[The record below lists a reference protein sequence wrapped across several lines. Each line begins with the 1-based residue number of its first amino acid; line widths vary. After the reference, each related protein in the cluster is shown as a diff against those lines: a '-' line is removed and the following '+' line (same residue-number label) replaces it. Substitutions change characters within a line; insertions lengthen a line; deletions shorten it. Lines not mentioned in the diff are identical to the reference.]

1 MRATIASFNMLL
13 KHISRDGMLILIS
26 VAPLLMVVLFSYIL
40 PTYIEQILPFELSRY
55 YILLDL
61 MIAAMTPYLF
71 CFASS
76 LAILEEIDDHIA
88 TYLSVTPV
96 GKDGYLFSRLILPS
110 IVSAVITVL
119 LMTFYSLS
127 NISIMMIVV
136 LSISTAIL
144 AIITSMIVVCVAKNK
159 VEGMAIS
166 KISGL
171 LLVGLFIPS
180 FITGNIQYLFG
191 VIPSF
196 WIAKLALSENYLY
209 VFPLITCST
218 IWIVRLQKTY
228 RNKL

>member
-71 CFASS
+71 CFGSS

-119 LMTFYSLS
+119 LMIFYSLS
-127 NISIMMIVV
+127 NISIVMIVV

-209 VFPLITCST
+209 LFPLITCST

>member
-1 MRATIASFNMLL
+1 MNSQDIIF
-13 KHISRDGMLILIS
+13 
-26 VAPLLMVVLFSYIL
+26 Y
-40 PTYIEQILPFELSRY
+40 
-55 YILLDL
+55 L

-196 WIAKLALSENYLY
+196 WIAKLALLENYLY
-209 VFPLITCST
+209 LFPLITCST